1 MEGDNFKMDK
11 ELLFQR
17 IENMIISSTKSPKY
31 ISFSTVKMA
40 DLFGVKP
47 IEIERE
53 VQKLVEEGRLK
64 KAQLSE
70 LPSYEVYMLPS

>member
-1 MEGDNFKMDK
+1 MDK

>member
-1 MEGDNFKMDK
+1 MDT

-31 ISFSTVKMA
+31 ISFSSVKMA

-53 VQKLVEEGRLK
+53 VQKLVEEGRLIK
-64 KAQLSE
+64 TQHSE

>member
-1 MEGDNFKMDK
+1 MDT

-31 ISFSTVKMA
+31 ISFSSVKMA

-53 VQKLVEEGRLK
+53 VQKLVEEGRLIK
-64 KAQLSE
+64 TQHSV